1 MYLWQTRGCLLSYL
15 DWLYNLEYNKKP
27 INSLEELLKQAI
39 PYARKVFNDEYTSI
53 VVNTNLTI
61 YDEEL
66 FEIYK
71 ANDIE
76 VQVSIDGKKEQHDL
90 HRKKRDG
97 TGSFEIVLPSDQA
110 PGNARPAAQI
120 RFL

>member
-1 MYLWQTRGCLLSYL
+1 MLLKMQIDKFKENVVNNFKDNNYWQQITFYGGEPSI
-15 DWLYNLEYNKKP
+15 NK
-27 INSLEELLKQAI
+27 ELLKQAI

-71 ANDIE
+71 
-76 VQVSIDGKKEQHDL
+76 S
-90 HRKKRDG
+90 
-97 TGSFEIVLPSDQA
+97 
-110 PGNARPAAQI
+110 
-120 RFL
+120 